1 MLPKTGQR
9 VVGEGVDVVEIEAG
23 PFGSVIYLCEIAAQ
37 VGAEPRAT
45 VLIAEL
51 RAEDALVLQIAHE
64 VVVHLGRGEGH
75 VGERCIPLIAGTN
88 REHMAMA
95 CVPRHGALAAT
106 VEESGLAAL
115 AIGVLGEETVL
126 HLAVALNARA
136 ANLAVEGEVE
146 AAHGCRIVGPG
157 VSLVG
162 IDVVVVAE
170 LVALTHRSVG
180 MVQVVLHPVG
190 VGRIV
195 AHSVGINVVEVF
207 CSQQIVHRLIVHT
220 LVGGQHESCI
230 PIAVLCFDDV
240 ERGSESEIEVVVVTC
255 LNVVHGVT
263 TQRVGVAVGP
273 IEAVPLYLAVLLVIL
288 IIVHRTL
295 PVPVG

>member
-9 VVGEGVDVVEIEAG
+9 VVGEGVDVVEIEAS
-23 PFGSVIYLCEIAAQ
+23 PFGSVIHLCEITAQ

-45 VLIAEL
+45 VLVAEL
-51 RAEDALVLQIAHE
+51 RTEDALIFQIAHE

-95 CVPRHGALAAT
+95 CVPRHGTLDAT
-106 VEESGLAAL
+106 VEESSLAAL
-115 AIGVLGEETVL
+115 AIGILGEETVF
-126 HLAVALNARA
+126 HLAVALDARA
-136 ANLAVEGEVE
+136 ANLSVEGEVE
-146 AAHGCRIVGPG
+146 AAHGCCIVGPG